1 MYIDVNLIIFEHKLS
16 PQPIPFRLLGRP
28 TRGKGGRPSGPVRLA
43 SPLFGTE
50 MPEPDA
56 RAPDRDSVSPEG
68 VVGKLNR
75 AYSAVS
81 SPCVSRKIFK
91 RHTSELKKPTV
102 SSEKEIRQCLV
113 SSKFQKFY
121 KILCHIKSL
130 DACMEH

>member
-28 TRGKGGRPSGPVRLA
+28 TRGKGARPSGPVSLA

-102 SSEKEIRQCLV
+102 SSPCVRK
-113 SSKFQKFY
+113 
-121 KILCHIKSL
+121 KSAVPRL
-130 DACMEH
+130 LYISGATGNSPSFV